1 MNLAI
6 ALIGH
11 TIIIVMY
18 DSLNVKLM
26 AGHVIDCL

>member
-18 DSLNVKLM
+18 DSLNVKPM
-26 AGHVIDCL
+26 AGHACY